1 MSNIFLLFITLYSL
15 LITNL
20 ISCVA
25 HLTFHLSLLTFHFSP
40 FTLFDDNLIDKQ
52 EACVLAAVGLVADV
66 AGTGFALPAE
76 GLERG

>member
-25 HLTFHLSLLTFHFSP
+25 HLTFHFSP
-40 FTLFDDNLIDKQ
+40 FTLFDDYLVHKQ
-52 EACVLAAVGLVADV
+52 EACIFASLRLLYRLNLLLV
-66 AGTGFALPAE
+66 FAPI
-76 GLERG
+76 